1 MKVDIQKVFDSRGM
15 PTIMA
20 YTYYEDERIF
30 AIAPA
35 GKSTGMHEAQ
45 VYPLD
50 KKGKANIDLSFKFF
64 KTNEKAIFEAFEFD
78 NQEEFDSLL
87 EDLDE
92 TNNFSDM
99 GANLSTALSM
109 LFLKVQAKKNNFE
122 LYKYLNPKVKLK
134 DLPKP
139 LGNVV
144 GGGLHS
150 NNKISIQ
157 EFLVLNEEKKIS
169 ENILKNINVY
179 HEIENILKS
188 KKKFFGKNDE
198 GAISFDSNSFEV
210 LNIIE
215 QSIKNLGYKTK
226 IGLDIAASSFYK
238 NKKYEFEGKKY
249 SESEYLQI
257 LLDTIKNYK
266 NIYYIEDP
274 FDEESFTAFAEL
286 QKKTKSLIC
295 GDDLFT
301 TNKDRLIQG
310 IKNKSAKAILIKPNQ
325 IGTITKTIETVNY
338 AKKHN
343 VMPVISHRSGE
354 SIDNTIS
361 HLAVGLSIP
370 YIKTGTVSGERLAK
384 LNELIFIEKR
394 IEEK

>member
-1 MKVDIQKVFDSRGM
+1 
-15 PTIMA
+15 MA
-20 YTYYEDERIF
+20 YFYYKNERIF
-30 AIAPA
+30 AISPA
-35 GKSTGMHEAQ
+35 GKSTGVHEVQ

-50 KKGKANIDLSFKFF
+50 KKGKVNIDLSFKFF
-64 KTNEKAIFEAFEFD
+64 EENRKAIEEAFEFD
-78 NQEEFDSLL
+78 DQEEFDSLL
-87 EDLDE
+87 EELDE

-99 GANLSTALSM
+99 GGNLSTVLSM
-109 LFLKVQAKKNNFE
+109 LFAKLQAKKKNLE
-122 LYKYLNPKVKLK
+122 LYEYLNPKAKIK

-157 EFLVLNEEKKIS
+157 EFLVLNEEKKA
-169 ENILKNINVY
+169 LKNIQMNIDVY

-188 KKKFFGKNDE
+188 KRKFFGKNDE
-198 GAISFDSNSFEV
+198 GAISFQANSFEV
-210 LNIIE
+210 LDVIE
-215 QSIKNLGYKTK
+215 QAIKNLGYKSK

-249 SESEYLQI
+249 SESEYLQV
-257 LLDTIKNYK
+257 LLDMLKNYK
-266 NIYYIEDP
+266 GIYYIEDP
-274 FDEESFTAFAEL
+274 FDEESFGAFASL

-301 TNKDRLIQG
+301 TNKERLMQG

-325 IGTITKTIETVNY
+325 IGTISKTIETVNY
-338 AKKHN
+338 AKKHDII
-343 VMPVISHRSGE
+343 PVISHRSGE
-354 SIDNTIS
+354 SIDNTIA

-384 LNELIFIEKR
+384 LNELIFIENR
-394 IEEK
+394 IEDK